1 MEVEGTSITKFLRKE
16 NSNTSREQWGR
27 VCSRL
32 WYNVDFRLKGGNV
45 GVGAGSS
52 YHGSDPRDLMWLS
65 ARK

>member
-32 WYNVDFRLKGGNV
+32 WYNVDFRLKGGMLGLEQGDHTMEV
-45 GVGAGSS
+45 IQET
-52 YHGSDPRDLMWLS
+52 
-65 ARK
+65 